1 MQKFNV
7 TTHKSPVYH
16 LQGCPYL
23 EKAKK
28 ENIQFIS
35 NYSAMSG
42 KYRPC
47 RFCTNSKNI
56 AFKAQAEKL
65 SRYCRD
71 NEYQYQIGQKELL
84 IQTDVSYWKV
94 LYLPQRETFI
104 LFHGNK
110 KPDSKELQMYEE
122 YMYHR
127 QKDVP
132 MKNTLDEYLSY
143 IRSHDQNK
151 KRFHDNL
158 SNLSGRQRITN
169 KNHRKGVTKRVM
181 HLFDQ
186 LERQDP
192 SLKQYS
198 FA

>member
-7 TTHKSPVYH
+7 TTHKSQVYH

-23 EKAKK
+23 KKARP
-28 ENIQFIS
+28 ENIRFIN
-35 NYSAMSG
+35 NYKASSG
-42 KYRPC
+42 AYRPC
-47 RFCTNSKNI
+47 RYCTNSKNL
-56 AFKAQAEKL
+56 AFKAQADKL
-65 SRYCRD
+65 TCYCEQND
-71 NEYQYQIGQKELL
+71 YQYMIGQKELL
-84 IQTDVSYWKV
+84 IQTDISYWKV
-94 LYLPQRETFI
+94 VYLPRRESFI

-110 KPDSKELQMYEE
+110 KPNSQEIHPYEE

-132 MKNTLDEYLSY
+132 MKNTLEEYLSY
-143 IRSHDQNK
+143 IRSHDRNK

-158 SNLSGRQRITN
+158 PNLAGRQRITN
-169 KNHRKGVTKRVM
+169 KNHRRGVTKRVM
-181 HLFDQ
+181 NLFDQ